1 MAKRVAVIGSGVSG
15 LTSIKCCLDEGL
27 QPTCFERSN
36 DIGGLWRFK
45 EKVEEGRASIYQS
58 VFTNSSKEMSCFS
71 DFPMPEHFPNFLHNT
86 RFLEYLKLYAKRFD
100 LLKYIRFKIIFLV
113 DQLQLVRET
122 CFRASIE
129 EELCINSKACV
140 SHQQKLVQ

>member
-15 LTSIKCCLDEGL
+15 LTSTKCCLDEGL
-27 QPTCFERSN
+27 QPTCFERSD

-86 RFLEYLKLYAKRFD
+86 RFLEYLKLYAKHFD
-100 LLKYIRFKIIFLV
+100 LLKYIKFKDSGLFLTDSV
-113 DQLQLVRET
+113 PAPVSTPQKALDVRT
-122 CFRASIE
+122 R
-129 EELCINSKACV
+129 NSVKR
-140 SHQQKLVQ
+140 SG